1 MFEAPRNEGG
11 IYSTSKTA
19 SGGYQPP
26 IEELGRLDERTSTTG
41 PAARPG
47 TSATSSIW
55 HGTLPMGSNTSTTF
69 VEGRESSSP
78 FASIRTIPFIRS
90 EGFLTKMFG
99 RQDAAFFI
107 EVLLKMDAREV
118 QLVGNV
124 PGWPCAL
131 LSERPSLGPDS
142 IQEACAV
149 LAPNNQPLWLL
160 DFIPSHMYP
169 VVPQKIWTPPNQSDW
184 RRYVA
189 QASLRMPVFFI
200 QYNGTVGLPL
210 PQALVGDRG
219 LLRGAEKAAPL
230 GGGHSTQI
238 RIAVSTS
245 PSSRPCFGLK
255 DGCLTVAWVRT
266 VGTPD
271 TDQGPDA
278 TPQ

>member
-1 MFEAPRNEGG
+1 MFEVPRDEGG
-11 IYSTSKTA
+11 ISGTSKTA

-26 IEELGRLDERTSTTG
+26 IEELGGLDERVSTTG
-41 PAARPG
+41 PAARLG
-47 TSATSSIW
+47 TSATSSIGL
-55 HGTLPMGSNTSTTF
+55 GTLAMGSNTSTTF
-69 VEGRESSSP
+69 VAGRVSSLP
-78 FASIRTIPFIRS
+78 FTSIPFIRS

-99 RQDAAFFI
+99 LQDAAFFI

-118 QLVGNV
+118 HLVGNV

-131 LSERPSLGPDS
+131 LSQTPS

-160 DFIPSHMYP
+160 DFIPSHMYH
-169 VVPQKIWTPPNQSDW
+169 VVPQKIWTPSNQSDW
-184 RRYVA
+184 RRYVE

-210 PQALVGDRG
+210 PQALNGDRP

-245 PSSRPCFGLK
+245 PPSRPRFRLKRWLHHSGL
-255 DGCLTVAWVRT
+255 
-266 VGTPD
+266 GTNRGNARYRSGTRRD
-271 TDQGPDA
+271 TAMKLLWNDS
-278 TPQ
+278 